1 MSKNY
6 WKGYLYC
13 MVRDGQHY
21 AYYVGRKAGK
31 TQVGFSRKVASIYFN
46 TGRHPTARFKK
57 DPTDL
62 TKVAG
67 HPHCSYLYR
76 EALAC
81 FKQYQKPGDRFV
93 IVRVNS
99 KSCPFHVNFLA
110 AAMAGTLET
119 STSWFHIIPK

>member
-81 FKQYQKPGDRFV
+81 FKQHQKPGDRFV

-119 STSWFHIIPK
+119 STSWFRIIPK